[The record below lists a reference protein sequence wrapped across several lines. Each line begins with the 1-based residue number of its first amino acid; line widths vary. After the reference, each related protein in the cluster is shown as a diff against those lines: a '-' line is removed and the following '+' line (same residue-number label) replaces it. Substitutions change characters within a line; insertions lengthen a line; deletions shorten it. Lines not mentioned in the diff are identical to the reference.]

1 MAATFSDFMLEMV
14 MSWAWWHT
22 REVSASTQRL
32 RQKDHSL
39 GANLGY
45 TGKFWV
51 SLGWVEKTL
60 GLNDTKENQ
69 AMVLCTKWMQNIN

>member
-1 MAATFSDFMLEMV
+1 MTATFSDFMLEMV

-45 TGKFWV
+45 TGKF
-51 SLGWVEKTL
+51 
-60 GLNDTKENQ
+60 
-69 AMVLCTKWMQNIN
+69 